1 MGRSPRPEIVD
12 HALELFAPLGSIR
25 TQRMFGGHG
34 FYCDGLF
41 FALVAWDTVY
51 LKADE
56 QSQADFQRA
65 GSRIFSTTRAD
76 GRSFSM
82 GYWSA
87 LEEALESPQMMMP
100 WARMAI
106 ACALRQRGASAKGG
120 RSRGRSSTP

>member
-1 MGRSPRPEIVD
+1 MGRSPRPEVVD

-25 TQRMFGGHG
+25 TKRMFGGHG

-51 LKADE
+51 LKADA
-56 QSQADFQRA
+56 QSRGDFERA
-65 GSRIFSTTRAD
+65 GSRIFSSTRAD
-76 GRSFSM
+76 GRTFSM

-87 LEEALESPQMMMP
+87 PEAALDSPQAMMP
-100 WARMAI
+100 WARAAI
-106 ACALRQRGASAKGG
+106 ACALRQRGTSAKGG